1 MQTPVNNPHTLS
13 LNNTNIDNSAG
24 YAATTV
30 SLYSNFKLTIEF
42 LNLVT
47 TYHIISSGFAMVPP
61 IHSSEAPYKVKYRLN
76 NTTNR

>member
-47 TYHIISSGFAMVPP
+47 LYHIISSGFAM
-61 IHSSEAPYKVKYRLN
+61 SSEAPYKVKYRLN